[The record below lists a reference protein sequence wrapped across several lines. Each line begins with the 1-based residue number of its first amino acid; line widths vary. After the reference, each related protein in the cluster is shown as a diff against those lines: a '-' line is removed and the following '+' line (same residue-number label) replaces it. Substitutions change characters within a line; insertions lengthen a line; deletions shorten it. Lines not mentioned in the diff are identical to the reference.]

1 MASAASRQVT
11 AAHRPSP
18 ATVSQ
23 GGLASYAGRL
33 LDAARLYP
41 RDRLQR
47 RSFAMPGL
55 DLAVWFASTE
65 LADLCAA
72 MLLQQERTAPSPN
85 SAEVIAL
92 DAGADGW
99 EQPAAW
105 DEHAGFSSR
114 EFGQILA
121 AAGRRGFYHHDAP
134 SWQFYDPSE
143 AFGVQSLPS
152 SLAMPPWEKAS
163 PLRLFLHWAYVR
175 AGMRLTHAATL
186 GLDGRGALI
195 VGASGSGKS
204 GTTLAGVLNG
214 LASVGDDYVAVGQG
228 AEVVAYPVFR
238 QFKQDPSGLGRAGVR
253 LDAIPDS
260 RLNWHGKI
268 EFDPAGLAPGCI
280 ADRLEISAILLPHV
294 ARLERTRIEPVG
306 AREAALA
313 LVPSAVF
320 QLPGDAEEGF
330 RFFGSIAKRLP
341 AYRLHLSQD
350 PREIAGAIA
359 SLLAQESTHSR

>member
-1 MASAASRQVT
+1 MAGATSRPVT
-11 AAHRPSP
+11 AEQRLSP

-23 GGLASYAGRL
+23 DGLAAYAGRL
-33 LDAARLYP
+33 LEAARHYP
-41 RDRLQR
+41 RERLQR

-55 DLAVWFASTE
+55 DLAVWFASPE

-72 MLLQQERTAPSPN
+72 MLLQQDRTAASPHR
-85 SAEVIAL
+85 AEVFAL
-92 DAGADGW
+92 DADADGW
-99 EQPAAW
+99 DHPAGW

-114 EFGQILA
+114 EFSQILA

-134 SWQFYDPSE
+134 SWQFYDP
-143 AFGVQSLPS
+143 ADGFGVQSLPS
-152 SLAMPPWEKAS
+152 GLAMPPWEKAS
-163 PLRLFLHWAYVR
+163 PLRLFLHWAYAQ

-186 GLDGRGALI
+186 GFDGRGALI

-204 GTTLAGVLNG
+204 GTTLAGVMNG
-214 LASVGDDYVAVGQG
+214 LASVGDDYVAVAQG
-228 AEVVAYPVFR
+228 NQVTAYPVFR
-238 QFKQDPSGLGRAGVR
+238 QFKQDPSGLRRAGVR
-253 LDAIPDS
+253 LEAIPDS

-280 ADRLEISAILLPHV
+280 ADQLEIRAILLPHV

-341 AYRLHLSQD
+341 AYRLHLSED
-350 PREIAGAIA
+350 PREIADTIA
-359 SLLAQESTHSR
+359 SLLSQEAGHFR